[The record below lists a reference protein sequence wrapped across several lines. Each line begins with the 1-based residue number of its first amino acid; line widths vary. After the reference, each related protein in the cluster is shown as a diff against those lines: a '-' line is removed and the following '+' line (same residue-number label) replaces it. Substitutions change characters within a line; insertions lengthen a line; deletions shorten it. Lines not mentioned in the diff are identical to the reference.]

1 MVCPDAMKISL
12 ALGATDAEADGAAE
26 LDGAGVAAGV
36 VAEVVLAGAD
46 PADAAL
52 GAAAGDDGG
61 DVADDAAG
69 LVLAEL
75 QAVISSAA
83 RPSPDPAMTRMTFMI
98 PLQMDARRTVL
109 VRSR

>member
-1 MVCPDAMKISL
+1 MKISL
-12 ALGATDAEADGAAE
+12 GLGAVDGGADGAAE

-36 VAEVVLAGAD
+36 LAGVALAGAD
-46 PADAAL
+46 PADAVL
-52 GAAAGDDGG
+52 GAAAGDDAGDDAG

-83 RPSPDPAMTRMTFMI
+83 RPSPDPAMIRMTFMI